1 MTIHWF
7 SSGQAFPVSPRL
19 STFGNK
25 TMKNQKCK
33 SKKKGKKKKKNM
45 NVQIPVFFSK
55 KISIFKSVS
64 SNLQ

>member
-19 STFGNK
+19 STFGNE

-33 SKKKGKKKKKNM
+33 RKKKKEKT
-45 NVQIPVFFSK
+45 K
-55 KISIFKSVS
+55 KKKEKTKKKT
-64 SNLQ
+64 

>member
-19 STFGNK
+19 STFGNE

-33 SKKKGKKKKKNM
+33 RKKKKQKTKKKKEKTKKKHECSNSS
-45 NVQIPVFFSK
+45 FFLK
-55 KISIFKSVS
+55 E
-64 SNLQ
+64 N